1 MQKPSSF
8 PNLPLIDRT
17 GSPLSQS
24 SLKLVTYLDIS
35 SFKTNPCTIKI
46 QHNHKQCQFF
56 HYPKDR
62 KRQGDFYGID
72 LCPYIEQEKE
82 LCPFG
87 DNCSKA
93 HSRVEQLYS
102 PLKYKSRFCSFY
114 PNNLQNCEYGD
125 YCSFAHQEQEIAVPL
140 IHHYDFD
147 ADFFIFHYK
156 TVMCPFN
163 QNKHDKSSCVYAHN
177 WQDFRRK
184 PQEIRYEPVPCQ
196 NWKTGDFVTNYEDG
210 CVNGFDCNK
219 CHGWKEYD
227 FHPMNWMTKPCPK
240 GKGCNKKRECTFH
253 HNNSEKR

>member
-8 PNLPLIDRT
+8 PNLPVIDRT
-17 GSPLSQS
+17 SSPLSQS
-24 SLKLVTYLDIS
+24 PIKLVTYLDIS

-62 KRQGDFYGID
+62 KRQGDFYSID
-72 LCPYIEQEKE
+72 LCPYIEQEKD

-87 DNCSKA
+87 DNCLKA

-102 PLKYKSRFCSFY
+102 ALKYKSRFCSFY

-184 PQEIRYEPVPCQ
+184 PQETRYEPVPCQ

-227 FHPMNWMTKPCPK
+227 FHPINWMTKPCPK
-240 GKGCNKKRECTFH
+240 GKGCNKKRECTFY
-253 HNNSEKR
+253 HNVSEKR